1 MSAEVGQGTLF
12 LPEDTYRVSALCEEI
27 QVLLQQAYP
36 DIWVA
41 GEIQRLKE
49 SRAGHLYFEM
59 VEKGRADDI
68 IGRIGAVIYRAD
80 LQRVRKMLAES
91 DQVLSEGLEIR
102 CRGNLDF
109 YPAGGRLQYIVREV
123 DPIFTLGLLE
133 RRRQELLADLGRRD
147 LLDRNRRLS
156 LPRIPLE
163 IGLVT
168 SIESAAY
175 HDFLSSLR
183 ESGFGFRVAVAAAAV
198 QGDRSEAEI
207 RRGLRQL
214 SNRPGLGCIVMI
226 RGGGSRS
233 DLAAFDSR
241 AVAEA
246 VCFSPLPVLTGLG
259 HQIDQSVADIVA
271 HQAFKTPTSVAD
283 FLVGRVSASE
293 RELVRVRRGLVTAG
307 GLRIAVVRQ
316 MLQQI
321 RSALA
326 SAGPRRAQ
334 AAKTAARFASRRL
347 VDLSQSRNRENR
359 VRIESLSRLLEQ
371 LSPQRTLRRGFSITR
386 HSGGR
391 ALRRAENVAVD
402 EILTTEL
409 AVGTLRSRVTEVGS
423 LRGGAEQER
432 ECGLSER

>member
-12 LPEDTYRVSALCEEI
+12 LPEDTYRVSVLCEEI
-27 QVLLQQAYP
+27 QAVLEQAYP
-36 DIWVA
+36 NIWLA

-49 SRAGHLYFEM
+49 SQAGHLYFEM
-59 VEKGRADDI
+59 VEKGRADQI

-80 LQRVRKMLAES
+80 LQRVRKTLAES
-91 DQVLSEGLEIR
+91 DQVLTEGLEIR

-109 YPAGGRLQYIVREV
+109 YPAGGRLQYVVREV
-123 DPIFTLGLLE
+123 DPVFTLGLLE
-133 RRRQELLADLGRRD
+133 RRRQALLADLGNRD

-156 LPRIPLE
+156 LPQIPLE

-168 SIESAAY
+168 SVESAAY

-198 QGDRSEAEI
+198 QGDRAETEI

-214 SNRPGLGCIVMI
+214 SARPGLGCIVMI

-283 FLVGRVSASE
+283 FLVGQVSESE
-293 RELVRVRRGLVTAG
+293 REMVEVQRRLATAG
-307 GLRIAVVRQ
+307 GLRIAVA
-316 MLQQI
+316 QQI
-321 RSALA
+321 HRQIGAELA
-326 SAGPRRAQ
+326 SAGPRRVQ
-334 AAKTAARFASRRL
+334 LAKSATRFACRRL

-386 HSGGR
+386 SGGR
-391 ALRRAENVAVD
+391 ALRCAENVAVD

-409 AVGTLRSRVTEVGS
+409 AVGTLRSRVTERGS
-423 LRGGAEQER
+423 LRGEADGVRDE
-432 ECGLSER
+432 